1 MNKFKTA
8 WDDYNKSSY
17 KKKVLMDQVSILSVK
32 KINDGVVYLYEI
44 SPMLL
49 RGYPY
54 EEEKTWKLSDLPG
67 WAIRMLSIT
76 GFAFRIEKKLYLVDE
91 LTFRSLNDL
100 FGWTRNA
107 SEPSI
112 WRDFHLAQLFK
123 ERDYAYLLYTKK

>member
-54 EEEKTWKLSDLPG
+54 EEERRGNCLIFRDGLSGCFPLPDLH
-67 WAIRMLSIT
+67 S
-76 GFAFRIEKKLYLVDE
+76 V
-91 LTFRSLNDL
+91 
-100 FGWTRNA
+100 
-107 SEPSI
+107 
-112 WRDFHLAQLFK
+112 
-123 ERDYAYLLYTKK
+123 

>member
-54 EEEKTWKLSDLPG
+54 E
-67 WAIRMLSIT
+67 
-76 GFAFRIEKKLYLVDE
+76 
-91 LTFRSLNDL
+91 
-100 FGWTRNA
+100 
-107 SEPSI
+107 
-112 WRDFHLAQLFK
+112 
-123 ERDYAYLLYTKK
+123 

>member
-32 KINDGVVYLYEI
+32 EINDGVVYLYEI

-54 EEEKTWKLSDLPG
+54 EEEKTWKLSNLPG

-76 GFAFRIEKKLYLVDE
+76 GFAFRIEKKLYLVD
-91 LTFRSLNDL
+91 DC
-100 FGWTRNA
+100 
-107 SEPSI
+107 
-112 WRDFHLAQLFK
+112 
-123 ERDYAYLLYTKK
+123 LLYTSDAADEL